1 MAILAPELEYQ
12 VPEPVVYELWEENVD
27 TWLFFCKI
35 QTQWRYSMAG
45 ITGLDYNVILSL
57 ADLYKVADKKQLL
70 TELQWIESTVLTVIS
85 EQSSGNKSKDTSS
98 NRR

>member
-1 MAILAPELEYQ
+1 LAILAPDVEYQ
-12 VPEPVVYELWEENVD
+12 VPESPLYELWEENLE

-57 ADLYKVADKKQLL
+57 ANLYEVEDKKQLL
-70 TELQWIESTVLTVIS
+70 TELQWIESTVLSVIA
-85 EQSSGNKSKDTSS
+85 EQSSGSKSKDTSS